1 MANRSVIVS
10 FITKLNAKGLK
21 QAESGFKK
29 MGKSALQAGKASKI
43 GFLLS
48 GTAAVAFA
56 GKQMGLALKAVQDQ
70 DKELRLLEQTLK
82 NVGSAFTVKEVDGF
96 VDSLERAF
104 GVAGDELVPALNQ
117 LITVTGDVTSS
128 QELLKIALDVSK
140 GSGKNLAT
148 VSAALSRAFSGNLT
162 ALGKLNV
169 GLDKSTL
176 ASGDLDGAILELSR
190 KFSGQATNSV
200 GGFAGQLDK
209 LRISGEKAQENLGAG
224 LVEALKILAGD
235 RPGGM
240 ANLGGQLEKIGTR
253 FGNVAMGAAD
263 FARDAKALIKPV
275 LALIAVLTPLGRIVA
290 VVGIALKLFEKRGAQ
305 VKAERDALKSTLDI
319 ENKRDQA
326 SAGRTQT
333 VTKITK
339 LTASQLALQ
348 KKLQEQEKKINAERN
363 KERNKKLEE
372 ERKAKQLAE
381 LEGKFDIEL
390 INLSIAARRAKTD
403 EEKAA
408 VAGLQAIKTASAKDD
423 ETALQKI
430 MEIDRKRAAAIATDV
445 ESLNKLRVDIP
456 VNFQLQDMTSTV
468 LDIYNRG
475 KVSTPMRSIERS
487 LEELYG
493 AETIKKV
500 QVAEQAQSVSGLQAQ
515 VSASPEYAFLAN
527 QMSAFQS
534 SVFGSA
540 LPAEGLMGASNLPD
554 FSTLA
559 LGQDANGMTI
569 VVNVAGSV
577 LTEQDLGFYLND
589 VIGNQNRQGNPV
601 IVPNLGR

>member
-96 VDSLERAF
+96 VDGLERAF

-117 LITVTGDVTSS
+117 LINVTGDVTAS

-140 GSGKNLAT
+140 GSGKDLAT

-162 ALGKLNV
+162 ALGRLNV

-176 ASGDLDGAILELSR
+176 VSGDLDGAILELSQ
-190 KFSGQATNSV
+190 KFSGQAANAV

-224 LVEALKILAGD
+224 LVEALKILSGD

-253 FGNVAMGAAD
+253 FGNVAMGIAD
-263 FARDAKALIKPV
+263 FARDAKGIIKPV
-275 LALIAVLTPLGRIVA
+275 LAVIAVLTPLGRIIG

-319 ENKRDQA
+319 ENKRDRA

-339 LTASQLALQ
+339 LTTSQLALQ
-348 KKLQEQEKKINAERN
+348 KKLQDQEKKINAEKN
-363 KERNKKLEE
+363 KERAKKLEE
-372 ERKAKQLAE
+372 ERQAKVMADLAA
-381 LEGKFDIEL
+381 KFDIEG
-390 INLSIAARRAKTD
+390 INLAIAKGRAKTK
-403 EEKAA
+403 EERVA
-408 VAGLQAIKTASAKDD
+408 VEGLQAIRSEGYKDD
-423 ETALQKI
+423 EAALNKL
-430 MEIDRKRAAAIATDV
+430 MAMDKTRAAAVAADV
-445 ESLNKLRVDIP
+445 NQLNKLKIEIELYYKSLGIP
-456 VNFQLQDMTSTV
+456 VPPGVMEGLRDQPPPPPPPTPRITESQIARQAERVAILQ
-468 LDIYNRG
+468 
-475 KVSTPMRSIERS
+475 
-487 LEELYG
+487 
-493 AETIKKV
+493 
-500 QVAEQAQSVSGLQAQ
+500 EQARS
-515 VSASPEYAFLAN
+515 SPEYAFLAN

-534 SVFGSA
+534 SVLGSA

-554 FSTLA
+554 LSTLA

-589 VIGNQNRQGNPV
+589 VIGNQTRQGNPV